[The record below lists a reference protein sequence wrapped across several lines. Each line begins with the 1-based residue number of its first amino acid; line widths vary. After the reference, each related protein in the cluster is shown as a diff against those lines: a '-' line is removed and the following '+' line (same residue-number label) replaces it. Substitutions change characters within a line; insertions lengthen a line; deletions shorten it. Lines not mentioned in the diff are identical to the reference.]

1 MPQEEMAQAGLDE
14 ATVVTEEGDVL
25 KFRPRAEETVTLG
38 IPVDTLAS
46 IDRIAARRDMPRE
59 ALLRFYIGQGLRQDL
74 TNLYGEHVL
83 AKTAEVLAKHLPSE
97 EAVAAVLREIRLE
110 TAAQLRPRQ

>member
-1 MPQEEMAQAGLDE
+1 MPQEEMAQAALDE
-14 ATVVTEEGDVL
+14 PTLVTEEGYIL
-25 KFRPRAEETVTLG
+25 KFRHRAEETVALG
-38 IPVDTLAS
+38 IPVDALTS
-46 IDRIAARRDMPRE
+46 IDRIAAQREMSRE

-97 EAVAAVLREIRLE
+97 EAVTAVLREIRSE
-110 TAAQLRPRQ
+110 TARQLRSRQ